1 MLDAFIIQKIQR
13 EEELVND
20 KQLPLRIEIS
30 QERQREEMVQR
41 ETEQQGERGIA
52 IIDFSL

>member
-1 MLDAFIIQKIQR
+1 MLDAFIIEKIRR
-13 EEELVND
+13 EEELVDD
-20 KQLPLRIEIS
+20 KRLPLRIEIS
-30 QERQREEMVQR
+30 QERQREEAVQT

>member
-1 MLDAFIIQKIQR
+1 MLDAFIIEKIRR
-13 EEELVND
+13 EDELAQS

-30 QERQREEMVQR
+30 QERQREEVAQR